1 MQETAG
7 NAHDIWLVQNRVML
21 LVTNARLITIAPVGP
36 DVIDEGWMLVADDGR
51 IDSVGSGTPPRVEA
65 AEVLDVGG
73 SFVAPGFVSSH
84 SHLFT
89 SGLRG
94 LGVDATLYGWCDS
107 MLGFTANASAENIY
121 WSSLHGSLDFLSNGV
136 TTAFDFTDPRL
147 SWVPMIDG
155 VRSGNGVLR
164 DIDYVLRQADAK
176 ADSGIRYINAVG
188 MDVTVGSDDEIFER
202 FAAVV
207 AHDARADPSQMLG
220 SAVFGA
226 VQWSPRRDAAELE
239 VEAMRRFGV
248 INQAHF
254 LETREEVELQRSKFE
269 WYAEADALGPSLV
282 FGHFIQTT
290 AEIIDRAA
298 SAGSG
303 MSWQPASN
311 GRLAS
316 GIADLP
322 RMREKGMTIGVGL
335 DDQACT
341 DISDPWQNMRIGIYQ
356 QRAATGDPN
365 AMSPADMLRMH
376 TLGSAQVLGIA
387 DRVGSLEP
395 GKFADFVVVDPRSP
409 DMGPLWHPID
419 NYVLSSS
426 LRNLKQVYVGGRLV
440 NENGIST
447 SPLAAEATAKV
458 HEQLPA
464 IAAQHGWPA

>member
-1 MQETAG
+1 
-7 NAHDIWLVQNRVML
+7 ML
-21 LVTNARLITIAPVGP
+21 LVTNALLVPVSPTEP
-36 DVIDEGWMLVADDGR
+36 DVIPDGWMLVADDGT
-51 IDSVGSGTPPRVEA
+51 IDSLGSGTPPTVD
-65 AEVLDVGG
+65 AEHLDAGG
-73 SFVAPGFVSSH
+73 AFVAPGFVSSH

-94 LGVDATLYGWCDS
+94 LGVDQTLYGWCDS
-107 MLGFTANASAENIY
+107 MLGFTANMSPENMY
-121 WSSLHGSLDFLSNGV
+121 WSSLHGALDFLGNGV

-147 SWVPMIDG
+147 SWVPMVDG

-164 DIDYVLRQADAK
+164 DLSYVVRQADAK
-176 ADSGIRYINAVG
+176 ADAGIRYVNAIG
-188 MDVTVGSDDEIFER
+188 MDVTVGGDDEIFDR
-202 FAAVV
+202 IGAAV
-207 AHDARADPSQMLG
+207 AHDDAADQRFRLR

-239 VEAMRRFGV
+239 VEAMKRFGL

-254 LETREEVELQRSKFE
+254 LETREEIELQQSKFE
-269 WYAEADALGPSLV
+269 WYAGAGALGPDLI

-290 AEIIDRAA
+290 ADIIDRAA
-298 SAGSG
+298 AAGSS

-322 RMREKGMTIGVGL
+322 RMRSQGMTIGVGL

-341 DISDPWQNMRIGIYQ
+341 DVADPWQNMRIGIYQ

-387 DRVGSLEP
+387 EHVGSLEP
-395 GKFADFVVVDPRSP
+395 GKFADFLVVDPRKP
-409 DMGPLWHPID
+409 DIGPLWHPLD
-419 NYVLSSS
+419 NYVLSCG
-426 LRNLKQVYVGGRLV
+426 LRNLSRVYVGGQLV
-440 NENGIST
+440 SEHGVST
-447 SPLAAEATAKV
+447 NPLAAEASARL

-464 IAAQHGWPA
+464 VAAIHGWPT

>member
-1 MQETAG
+1 MFSG
-7 NAHDIWLVQNRVML
+7 QNRQML
-21 LVTNARLITIAPVGP
+21 LVTNALLIPVAADSAANPDSP
-36 DVIDEGWMLVADDGR
+36 DVIADGWMLVGDDGR
-51 IDSVGSGTPPRVEA
+51 IDSIGSGTPPA
-65 AEVLDVGG
+65 ADGVEVLDVHG

-107 MLGFTANASAENIY
+107 MLGFTAKASADNIY
-121 WSSLHGSLDFLSNGV
+121 WSSLHGSFDFLGNGV

-147 SWVPMIDG
+147 SWVPMVEG

-164 DIDYVLRQADAK
+164 DVDYLLRQADAK
-176 ADSGIRYINAVG
+176 ADSGIRYVNAVG

-202 FAAVV
+202 LAAAVG
-207 AHDARADPSQMLG
+207 HDNAADQNYRLG
-220 SAVFGA
+220 SAIFGA

-239 VEAMRRFGV
+239 VEAMKRFGL

-254 LETREEVELQRSKFE
+254 LETREEVELQRAKFE
-269 WYAEADALGPSLV
+269 WYAGAGALGPDLV

-290 AEIIDRAA
+290 PEIIDRAA
-298 SAGSG
+298 AAGSG

-322 RMREKGMTIGVGL
+322 RMRANGMTIGVGL

-341 DISDPWQNMRIGIYQ
+341 DVSDPWQNMRIGVFQ

-365 AMSPADMLRMH
+365 TMSPADMLRMH
-376 TLGSAQVLGIA
+376 TLGSAQVLGID

-440 NENGIST
+440 NENGVST
-447 SPLAAEATAKV
+447 NPLAAEASAKI

-464 IAAQHGWPA
+464 LAARHGWPA